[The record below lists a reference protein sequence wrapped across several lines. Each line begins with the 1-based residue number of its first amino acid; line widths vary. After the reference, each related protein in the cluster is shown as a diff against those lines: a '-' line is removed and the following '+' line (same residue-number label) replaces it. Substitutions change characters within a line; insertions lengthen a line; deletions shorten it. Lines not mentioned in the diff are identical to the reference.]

1 MRRDPRLCHHMHHT
15 AESQQEVSEG
25 GCYSGMWDG
34 GGKVMSHT
42 CVLLLTNSSPS
53 YVSSLVLLPP

>member
-1 MRRDPRLCHHMHHT
+1 MR
-15 AESQQEVSEG
+15 G

-42 CVLLLTNSSPS
+42 CVLLHTNSLNEF
-53 YVSSLVLLPP
+53 SSSMARRKILIM

>member
-1 MRRDPRLCHHMHHT
+1 MHHT

-42 CVLLLTNSSPS
+42 VTCVLLHTNSLNEF
-53 YVSSLVLLPP
+53 SSSMARRKILIM